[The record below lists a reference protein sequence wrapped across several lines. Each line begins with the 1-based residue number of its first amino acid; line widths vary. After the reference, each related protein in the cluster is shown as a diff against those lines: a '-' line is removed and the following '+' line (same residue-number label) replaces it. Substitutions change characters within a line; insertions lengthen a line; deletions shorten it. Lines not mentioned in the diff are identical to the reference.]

1 MKNPNE
7 PKMPGAKD
15 ITCAVRF
22 NATMYNRL
30 KQTAKEKNL
39 SLSDIIR
46 QALTTYMEEHSK
58 SLLEKKLE
66 EEEAARLAA
75 HPEKKC
81 DNCGDPLPKKPFY
94 ALQFAYC
101 KTECIREHKRK
112 LQLARFG

>member
-1 MKNPNE
+1 M
-7 PKMPGAKD
+7 
-15 ITCAVRF
+15 AVRIAQAARKGM
-22 NATMYNRL
+22 NMPRYQAQSPGPLREQEGLLDM
-30 KQTAKEKNL
+30 AKPYVADVAMKKAEEK
-39 SLSDIIR
+39 
-46 QALTTYMEEHSK
+46 AK
-58 SLLEKKLE
+58 LEAEKKKLE

-81 DNCGDPLPKKPFY
+81 DNCGAPLPKKPFY